1 MLLLLLP
8 VAIELLCIVVVIV
21 VVICRW
27 FLCLKAEIMKRYTP
41 TAKHGEEE

>member
-8 VAIELLCIVVVIV
+8 VAIELLCIVVVV
-21 VVICRW
+21 VFICRW